1 MLISLNLRPEYRW
14 FIMAHEGLV
23 IFLILLGGLL
33 LLGFYLGPDKEVR
46 LVKRNEGKIML
57 IPSAI
62 LLFVLSIIIFSGV
75 LG

>member
-1 MLISLNLRPEYRW
+1 MLISLNLRLEYRW
-14 FIMAHEGLV
+14 LTMAHEGLV
-23 IFLILLGGLL
+23 IFLILLGVLL

-57 IPSAI
+57 LPSAI